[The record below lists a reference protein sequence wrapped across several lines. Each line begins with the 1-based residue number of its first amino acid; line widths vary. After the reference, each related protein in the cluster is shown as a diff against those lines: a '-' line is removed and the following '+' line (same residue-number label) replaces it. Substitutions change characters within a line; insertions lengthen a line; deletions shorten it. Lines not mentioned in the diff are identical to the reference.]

1 MQTDVLQVAI
11 ILKNTESNNA
21 QGRGNRDS
29 RGRFTGGNGS
39 AAERS
44 AVSRITDSLKDLNNT
59 LNVNV
64 NTDRIDPTIDA
75 IKELGSIASVGID
88 AGKKH

>member
-1 MQTDVLQVAI
+1 MAI
-11 ILKNTESNNA
+11 ILKTQKA
-21 QGRGNRDS
+21 ITHKGRGNRDS
-29 RGRFTGGNGS
+29 RGRFTGDGS
-39 AAERS
+39 GQNAAERS